1 MTLKKPAE
9 LYINIE
15 MINRNK
21 TYKRSH
27 KQSPKP
33 VKNINI
39 YNLLINNNF
48 NDNYSN
54 EKQILSFGNNF

>member
-1 MTLKKPAE
+1 MPLKKPAE

-33 VKNINI
+33 VKNII
-39 YNLLINNNF
+39 ALL
-48 NDNYSN
+48 YP
-54 EKQILSFGNNF
+54 LVAG